1 MLFSI
6 FHIHYI
12 HLKKIKMF
20 PYCIIN
26 IKRKIHSK
34 FAKSIDL
41 ALQIMKNSNIRYNGG
56 GLVHKIPS
64 LCT

>member
-1 MLFSI
+1 
-6 FHIHYI
+6 
-12 HLKKIKMF
+12 MF

>member
-1 MLFSI
+1 MSYDTLNVI
-6 FHIHYI
+6 FNI
-12 HLKKIKMF
+12 
-20 PYCIIN
+20 PYSFIN